1 MLLKALLVIL
11 LAFIILN
18 LFRAL
23 PMMLKSGGN
32 SGSSKA
38 DPKTPRMSR
47 YLGWRIAISVVL
59 FALLLLALAS
69 GYITPNPRPY

>member
-23 PMMLKSGGN
+23 PMMLKSGSD
-32 SGSSKA
+32 SGSKA